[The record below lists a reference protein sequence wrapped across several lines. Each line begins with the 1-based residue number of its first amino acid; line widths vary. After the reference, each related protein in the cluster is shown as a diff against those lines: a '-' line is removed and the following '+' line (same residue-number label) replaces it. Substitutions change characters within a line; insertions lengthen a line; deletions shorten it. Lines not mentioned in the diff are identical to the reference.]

1 MKKAIFFFIF
11 SVTVIFATDTQDLEK
26 VKQKIEYHNSGFM
39 TGTLIT
45 SIEDDWF
52 YITNYYTEEGTF
64 KNILKRKDRLESIE
78 KWGDRRR
85 WFVSKWQGNQPAI
98 YLSADYVPA
107 FYNNSIQKDKKPSTD
122 LKDYF
127 DFYFKNYCE
136 FDGKIDTRY
145 ARIKKMKLTYYD
157 APYTA
162 VNNMMNIK
170 IVGKF
175 KKIISYDIELKEE
188 DKIIDAMQTYHPLKP
203 TTLFG
208 NIFAIQLK
216 VLEVYPG
223 EKNMPL
229 CTSDYY
235 MGRKGWGSYE
245 EILKQIDE
253 LPELK
258 GKRNPY

>member
-1 MKKAIFFFIF
+1 MVKALFLLLLSTAIFADEKKELGELAKLIEKYNEAFVSGPMIVSDKDEVVR
-11 SVTVIFATDTQDLEK
+11 SV
-26 VKQKIEYHNSGFM
+26 
-39 TGTLIT
+39 
-45 SIEDDWF
+45 
-52 YITNYYTEEGTF
+52 NYYTKEGDF
-64 KNILKRKDRLESIE
+64 KKLLKLQNRSEIVERS
-78 KWGDRRR
+78 GDRRR
-85 WFVSKWQGNQPAI
+85 WFVSKWQGKQPAI
-98 YLSADYVPA
+98 YVSADYTHD
-107 FYNNSIQKDKKPSTD
+107 FYDDDVREARKQATN

-127 DFYFKNYCE
+127 LFYFKNYCE
-136 FDGKIDTRY
+136 FEGSIDARY
-145 ARIKKMKLTYYD
+145 ARIKKMRLTYFD

-162 VNNMMNIK
+162 VNNMMNFK
-170 IVGKF
+170 VVGNF
-175 KKIISYDIELKEE
+175 KKVVSYDIDLKED
-188 DKIIDAMQTYHPLKP
+188 DKIIDAMQTYFPIKP

-245 EILKQIDE
+245 KVLSEIDE

>member
-1 MKKAIFFFIF
+1 MNRVLFLLLISFHIYADDKK
-11 SVTVIFATDTQDLEK
+11 DLSEL
-26 VKQKIEYHNSGFM
+26 VKKIEKYNEAFISGPM
-39 TGTLIT
+39 IT
-45 SIEDDWF
+45 NESDEVVR
-52 YITNYYTEEGTF
+52 TVNYYTKEGDF
-64 KNILKRKDRLESIE
+64 KKLIELKERVEIIE
-78 KWGDRRR
+78 RAGDRRR

-98 YLSADYVPA
+98 YVSADYTHD
-107 FYNNSIQKDKKPSTD
+107 FYDDDIRESRQIPTD

-127 DFYFKNYCE
+127 KFHFKNYCE

-157 APYTA
+157 VPYTA

-203 TTLFG
+203 ITLFG